1 MIDDDVSRC
10 SLALIDPFVYQ
21 WTAKIYKVLQ
31 LHQSGRWGERADTDF
46 LRTEI

>member
-10 SLALIDPFVYQ
+10 GLALIDPFVYQ
-21 WTAKIYKVLQ
+21 STTKFYNSIRADVGGK
-31 LHQSGRWGERADTDF
+31 RADTDF